1 MVNLSAMPNE
11 CFTFDIMQYD
21 AIIGQQRLKEKLK
34 ESVANNRISHAQL
47 FLGPEGSGALP
58 LALAYAC
65 DVLVKYSKD
74 EVAARKKCAK
84 LSHPDLH
91 FCFPVN
97 TTQKVKK
104 NPLSS
109 NFTQEWTQAV
119 LKNPYLNVYD
129 WLTNLGIEN
138 KQGLINVHQAAEI
151 HKALSLKAMESEYK
165 IMVIWM
171 AEYLNDKAANKLLKL
186 LEEPPDKTL
195 FVLVAEE
202 SEKML
207 STILSR
213 AQLLRIPPVSPAD
226 MRAELTQ
233 NQNCSAEN
241 AEAVAALS
249 EGNFRKALNA
259 LQVDEAHE
267 QTAEVF
273 QNWMRN
279 LWKKDIYAVMKF
291 VEDIS
296 RTGRESQ
303 KEFLSY
309 GLHVFRECMVWNYG
323 GEQLLR
329 TAGKEKAFIEKFSKM
344 VHSGNAIQFTEEFE
358 NAVYHIERNV
368 NGKIIFTDLSL
379 KCMKLLRQPASK
391 LPAEPEEK
399 E

>member
-1 MVNLSAMPNE
+1 
-11 CFTFDIMQYD
+11 MQYE
-21 AIIGQQRLKEKLK
+21 AVIGQERLKQKLK

-47 FLGPEGSGALP
+47 FLGSEGSGALP

-65 DVLVKYSKD
+65 DVIIKNSKD
-74 EVAARKKCAK
+74 EVAAQKKCAK

-97 TTQKVKK
+97 TTKEVKK
-104 NPLSS
+104 NPVSS
-109 NFTQEWTQAV
+109 HFTQDWVEEV
-119 LKNPYLNVYD
+119 LKNPYLNVFD
-129 WLTNLGIEN
+129 WLSRLGIEN
-138 KQGLINVHQAAEI
+138 KQGLINVHQSAEI
-151 HKALSLKAMESEYK
+151 HKVLSLKAMESEYK
-165 IMVIWM
+165 VMVIWM

-186 LEEPPDKTL
+186 LEEPPNKTL

-213 AQLLRIPPVSPAD
+213 AQLLRVPPILPAD
-226 MRAELTQ
+226 MRAELT
-233 NQNCSAEN
+233 NNHDCSAEN
-241 AEAVAALS
+241 AETIAALS
-249 EGNFRKALNA
+249 EGNYRKAQNA
-259 LQVDEAHE
+259 LHVDDAHE
-267 QTAEVF
+267 QTADVF

-291 VEDIS
+291 VEDMS

-309 GLHVFRECMVWNYG
+309 GLHVFRECVIWNYA

-329 TAGKEKAFIEKFSKM
+329 TAGKEKAFIQKFSKM
-344 VHSGNAIQFTEEFE
+344 VHSGNAVQFTHEFE
-358 NAVYHIERNV
+358 NAVYHVERNV

-379 KCMKLLRQPASK
+379 KCMKLLRQPAQA
-391 LPAEPEEK
+391 LPEDS
-399 E
+399 